1 MVVKEQ
7 VNEAPKKRGRP
18 KGSKNKVTTKSV
30 KVSTGE
36 VNVDETDDRPEV
48 VKENVIKKRKEK
60 KADDGF
66 TASSD
71 SKKKSGT
78 VEGKTKRTAKKES
91 DLKNENSVSQSSE
104 NTDSSKRN
112 SQVNF
117 FQDNSKT
124 DSVPISKKQ
133 DKDKSGD
140 SKKSTLKQNN
150 SKQAESK
157 KQENIPVGD
166 VTGDIVTVT
175 SESSDRL
182 SFVQDAE
189 NPFAAPESEVEK
201 KVTDGK
207 NSTDEKKTT
216 DGKVDTRKK
225 KRRSTA
231 VYVNSIVGMVRYD
244 ESPLSQEP
252 QEPEVTVEEENVTL
266 EPETEVAE
274 PSREPSGI
282 KVEGIFELS
291 DQSGAAYGFL
301 RQNGISSEDDIY
313 VSPMFVKKF
322 NLKSGES
329 VRGYAKLEQ
338 TDRHRPITFVTDVNG
353 VPPYTT
359 RSKCRFDDM
368 TPQFPKER
376 FHLSK
381 STNDIAMRII
391 DLIAPVGKG
400 QRGLIVAPPKS
411 GKTILLQKIA
421 KSIKRDYPEV
431 ELMILLIDE
440 RPEEVTDMKEE
451 VDAAV
456 YYSTF
461 DELPMNHIRI
471 AELVL
476 SRARGLVEMGRDVVI
491 LLDSITRL
499 ARAYNIAMPASGRTL
514 SGGLDT
520 SALHKPKRFLGSAR
534 NMIEGGSLTI
544 MATALIETGSK
555 MDDVIFE
562 EFKGTGNMELILDRK
577 LSEKRIFPSIDIKR
591 SGTRREEL
599 LLNREEYEAIMKLRR
614 ALDQTSGNE
623 PVELLSEELM
633 RTKDNA
639 ELIAWINKVFVDSKF
654 GKVR

>member
-1 MVVKEQ
+1 MVVKER
-7 VNEAPKKRGRP
+7 VDEAPKKRGRP
-18 KGSKNKVTTKSV
+18 KGSKNKAVGVAEKREKTISGDVEKDEDETEGKTRRKTKKASDQETGKLKKNKTAKASSEMIDSLNV
-30 KVSTGE
+30 NSQVHFSQDILKSDDSRQVEESGDLEQSTGLH
-36 VNVDETDDRPEV
+36 
-48 VKENVIKKRKEK
+48 
-60 KADDGF
+60 
-66 TASSD
+66 
-71 SKKKSGT
+71 SKKK
-78 VEGKTKRTAKKES
+78 
-91 DLKNENSVSQSSE
+91 
-104 NTDSSKRN
+104 NT
-112 SQVNF
+112 
-117 FQDNSKT
+117 
-124 DSVPISKKQ
+124 
-133 DKDKSGD
+133 
-140 SKKSTLKQNN
+140 KQNIRKN
-150 SKQAESK
+150 
-157 KQENIPVGD
+157 
-166 VTGDIVTVT
+166 T
-175 SESSDRL
+175 
-182 SFVQDAE
+182 
-189 NPFAAPESEVEK
+189 VEK
-201 KVTDGK
+201 KL
-207 NSTDEKKTT
+207 SEKKMAKSEEESVSTAMVAEVESRTETEDGLNSSGLVKKAT
-216 DGKVDTRKK
+216 DARK
-225 KRRSTA
+225 KRRKPSTT
-231 VYVNSIVGMVRYD
+231 YVNSIVGMVKYD
-244 ESPLSQEP
+244 ENLNAREMP
-252 QEPEVTVEEENVTL
+252 EPEVVAEEE
-266 EPETEVAE
+266 EEGFETEIETPE
-274 PSREPSGI
+274 PAKEPNGI

-291 DQSGAAYGFL
+291 DQSGATYGFL

-322 NLKSGES
+322 NLKSGEL
-329 VRGYAKLEQ
+329 VRGYARLEQ
-338 TDRHRPITFVTDVNG
+338 TDRHRPLTFVADVNG

-359 RSKCRFDDM
+359 RSKCKFDDM

-376 FHLSK
+376 FHLSM

-421 KSIKRDYPEV
+421 KSIKRNYPEV

-476 SRARGLVEMGRDVVI
+476 NRARGLVEMGRDVVI

>member
-7 VNEAPKKRGRP
+7 VDEAPKKRGRP
-18 KGSKNKVTTKSV
+18 KGSKNKVSDVVEKQEKTIATDV
-30 KVSTGE
+30 K
-36 VNVDETDDRPEV
+36 
-48 VKENVIKKRKEK
+48 K
-60 KADDGF
+60 DGK
-66 TASSD
+66 TA
-71 SKKKSGT
+71 
-78 VEGKTKRTAKKES
+78 EGKTKRTTKKAS
-91 DLKNENSVSQSSE
+91 DSKAAGPKAADQKTADLKKNKVANASSETIDSSNANSQIHISQDILKTDDSKEIEKSKASNQASGTYSKKKNTRQNSRKNIAVKNVEKSEEKPEDSVSAAVLDSE
-104 NTDSSKRN
+104 NRPEAEGGEHQSAG
-112 SQVNF
+112 V
-117 FQDNSKT
+117 
-124 DSVPISKKQ
+124 KK
-133 DKDKSGD
+133 
-140 SKKSTLKQNN
+140 
-150 SKQAESK
+150 A
-157 KQENIPVGD
+157 ID
-166 VTGDIVTVT
+166 V
-175 SESSDRL
+175 R
-182 SFVQDAE
+182 
-189 NPFAAPESEVEK
+189 
-201 KVTDGK
+201 
-207 NSTDEKKTT
+207 
-216 DGKVDTRKK
+216 K
-225 KRRSTA
+225 KRRKPSTT
-231 VYVNSIVGMVRYD
+231 YVNSIVGMVKYD
-244 ESPLSQEP
+244 ESLNVRETAESEELQ
-252 QEPEVTVEEENVTL
+252 EEETIAF
-266 EPETEVAE
+266 EPETEAAE
-274 PSREPSGI
+274 PAKEPNGI
-282 KVEGIFELS
+282 KVEGVFELS
-291 DQSGAAYGFL
+291 DQSGATYGFL

-322 NLKSGES
+322 NLKSGEL
-329 VRGYAKLEQ
+329 VRGYARLEQ
-338 TDRHRPITFVTDVNG
+338 TDRHRPLTFVSDVNG

-359 RSKCRFDDM
+359 RSKCKFDDM
-368 TPQFPKER
+368 TPQFPRER
-376 FHLSK
+376 FHLSMN
-381 STNDIAMRII
+381 TNDIAMRII

-421 KSIKRDYPEV
+421 KSIKRNYPEV

-476 SRARGLVEMGRDVVI
+476 NRARGLVEMGRDVVI

-499 ARAYNIAMPASGRTL
+499 ARAYNIALPASGRTL